1 VEVKKQEINQKQIMS
16 TQTKTKSKTERKN
29 GASPRIVW
37 FEIPADNVER
47 ARTFY
52 GKLFG
57 WKIDKFP
64 GARMPYWIVNTG
76 SDDPARNGGMME
88 RQFPEHTITNYIS
101 VPSVERAAAKAEKLG
116 GKIRMEKTAV
126 PEMGY
131 FIVCRDTENNAFAL
145 WEADENAK

>member
-1 VEVKKQEINQKQIMS
+1 MN
-16 TQTKTKSKTERKN
+16 TQTETKTESRSGKNN
-29 GASPRIVW
+29 GAPASIVW
-37 FEIPADNVER
+37 FEIPVDNVER

-101 VPSVERAAAKAEKLG
+101 VPSVEQAAAKAKKLG
-116 GKIRMEKTAV
+116 GKICMGKMAV

-131 FIVCRDTENNAFAL
+131 FVVCQDTENNTFAL
-145 WEADENAK
+145 WERNEKAK

>member
-1 VEVKKQEINQKQIMS
+1 MS
-16 TQTKTKSKTERKN
+16 KQTKTKSKSGKNN
-29 GASPRIVW
+29 GASSVVW

-64 GARMPYWIVNTG
+64 GPTTKPYWLVDTG
-76 SDDPARNGGMME
+76 SDDASRNGGMVE
-88 RQFPEHTITNYIS
+88 RQHSDHGITNYVA
-101 VPSVERAAAKAEKLG
+101 VPSVDQAATKVEKLG
-116 GKIRMEKTAV
+116 GKICMEKTAV

-131 FIVCRDTENNAFAL
+131 FVVCQDTEKNTFAL
-145 WEADENAK
+145 WERNEKAK

>member
-1 VEVKKQEINQKQIMS
+1 MS
-16 TQTKTKSKTERKN
+16 TQTKTKSEDKN
-29 GASPRIVW
+29 GTSPSIVW

-101 VPSVERAAAKAEKLG
+101 VPSVEQAAAKAKKLG
-116 GKIRMEKTAV
+116 GKICMEKTAV

-131 FIVCRDTENNAFAL
+131 FVVCQDTENNTFAL
-145 WEADENAK
+145 WERNEKAK

>member
-1 VEVKKQEINQKQIMS
+1 MN
-16 TQTKTKSKTERKN
+16 TQTDTKTESRSGKNN
-29 GASPRIVW
+29 GAPASIVW
-37 FEIPADNVER
+37 FEIPVDNVER
-47 ARTFY
+47 AKTFY

-101 VPSVERAAAKAEKLG
+101 VPSVEQAAAKAKKLG
-116 GKIRMEKTAV
+116 GKICMEKTAV

-131 FIVCRDTENNAFAL
+131 FVVCQDTENNTCAL
-145 WEADENAK
+145 WERNEKAK